1 MKKRFLL
8 KIQSLSDIITNSS
21 SEVFVMNSNNDAL
34 KELIE
39 KIGNKSDYYL
49 YQLTTEDDVKNFLID
64 LCVNESYFFEYI
76 DGFIDNNI
84 LKNIFYDSWN
94 VDTKMFIDNGISIEN
109 IVNLFFPLYK
119 ELVGK
124 VILQF
129 NDDCS
134 YPDWINDLLK
144 FAYNNNLIEFEDRV

>member
-1 MKKRFLL
+1 MERL
-8 KIQSLSDIITNSS
+8 KILNIQSISDIITNSS

-39 KIGNKSDYYL
+39 KIGNESDYYL

-64 LCVNESYFFEYI
+64 LCVNRTYFFEYI

-94 VDTKMFIDNGISIEN
+94 DYTKIFIDNGISIES

-119 ELVGK
+119 NLVGK
-124 VILQF
+124 VILKF
-129 NDDCS
+129 DDDCS
-134 YPDWINDLLK
+134 FPDWIKDLLN
-144 FAYNNNLIEFEDRV
+144 FAYNNKLIEFEDRV